1 MNKSVFQNNQRVQQA
16 LMHSQINRNIMKNNL
31 SADPNIKPEEIVV
44 ESDNMQQTIHINP
57 NQDYQRVIPQV
68 IMPSVFK
75 GNRQQ
80 LKHLAGFMQKK
91 SPHFIQG
98 FQKKYCILENRKL
111 SYYNPEK
118 KTLLEGSL
126 NFDLQDYQ
134 YSEQRNSQNKI
145 IEFKLIPKGCEKE
158 FIFKNENLQEL
169 QNWAQAVQEHLNQS
183 DGKTKQMTFLS
194 KTPKFWKH
202 YQFSNLQVQ
211 EECDN
216 GDIVLFKSKD
226 RFAAT
231 TRVLLG
237 SEFDHV
243 GILYKENSQLYVYEA
258 VQTGV
263 GTFRWDYLKQ
273 QEWYKFYE
281 KVCIRKLN
289 YAQKNEYGVQKR
301 FLEFINDNLG
311 NDYSLNIGKF
321 FRFTSTIKKPND
333 NEQGEKKRSYFCS
346 ELVAK
351 AYKEMGLLDQ
361 LKSST
366 RYYPNDFTQEK
377 QLQLLQGATLSPEF
391 LVIFEG

>member
-1 MNKSVFQNNQRVQQA
+1 MNKSVFQNNQRVHQA
-16 LMHSQINRNIMKNNL
+16 LMHSQINRNIMRNNL
-31 SADPNIKPEEIVV
+31 NADPNIKPEEIVV
-44 ESDNMQQTIHINP
+44 ESDNMQQTIYINP

-80 LKHLAGFMQKK
+80 LKQLTGIMLKK

-98 FQKKYCILENRKL
+98 FQKKYCILDNRKL
-111 SYYNPEK
+111 SYYNHEK
-118 KTLLEGSL
+118 KNLLEGSL
-126 NFDLQDYQ
+126 NFDLQEYQ
-134 YSEQRNSQNKI
+134 YFEQRNSENKI
-145 IEFKLIPKGCEKE
+145 IEFRLIPKGCEKQ
-158 FIFKNENLQEL
+158 FIFKNEKIQET
-169 QNWAQAVQEHLNQS
+169 QIWAETIQEHLNLS
-183 DGKTKQMTFLS
+183 DGRTKQMTFLS

-226 RFAAT
+226 RFASAQ
-231 TRVLLG
+231 RILLN

-243 GILYKENSQLYVYEA
+243 GILYKENQQLYVYEA

-289 YAQKNEYGVQKR
+289 YSQKNDYGVQKR
-301 FLEFINDNLG
+301 FLDFINENLG

-321 FRFTSTIKKPND
+321 FRFTSTIQKSSDK
-333 NEQGEKKRSYFCS
+333 QKGEKKRSYFCS

-361 LKSST
+361 VKSST
-366 RYYPNDFTQEK
+366 QYYPNDFTQEK
-377 QLQLLQGATLSPEF
+377 QLQLLQGATLSPEY